1 MESARGGGATS
12 APSGI
17 RSLGSLVTHVED
29 WLLALCLAAMTAL
42 YTLSILSRYIT
53 KISMPWADEI
63 VMFLFI
69 WATFLGMSVGVKRGA
84 HLGVAVIYNSVPA
97 TMRRWML
104 VVIVLCCV
112 FTCAVL
118 GWEGVQMV
126 LLQYQHGQRSSQA
139 GIPMALV
146 GLAIP
151 VGLFLS
157 LVRFIQIL
165 LGDFRK
171 REV

>member
-1 MESARGGGATS
+1 METARMRGATS
-12 APSGI
+12 PPSRI
-17 RSLGSLVTHVED
+17 RLLGALVTYIEE

-53 KISMPWADEI
+53 KISMPWADET

-84 HLGVAVIYNSVPA
+84 HLGVAVIYNSVPPKV
-97 TMRRWML
+97 RRWML
-104 VVIVLCCV
+104 RAIVLCCV

-118 GWEGVQMV
+118 GWEGMQMA
-126 LLQYQHGQRSSQA
+126 LLQYRHGQRSSQA

-157 LVRFIQIL
+157 VVRFIQIL
-165 LGDFRK
+165 LKDFRK

>member
-1 MESARGGGATS
+1 METARGGDATS
-12 APSGI
+12 PPSLICLFG
-17 RSLGSLVTHVED
+17 GFVTHAEE
-29 WLLALCLAAMTAL
+29 WLLALALAAMTAL

-53 KISMPWADEI
+53 KISMPWADEA

-84 HLGVAVIYNSVPA
+84 HLGVAVIFNALPPKA
-97 TMRRWML
+97 RRWML
-104 VVIVLCCV
+104 FVIVLCCV
-112 FTCAVL
+112 FTCLVL
-118 GWEGVQMV
+118 GWEGMQMA
-126 LLQYQHGQRSSQA
+126 LLQYRHGQKSSQA
-139 GIPMALV
+139 GIPMVLV

-165 LGDFRK
+165 LEDFRK
-171 REV
+171 GEP

>member
-1 MESARGGGATS
+1 MS
-12 APSGI
+12 P
-17 RSLGSLVTHVED
+17 RSLTSVFGSFVTRAEE
-29 WLLALCLAAMTAL
+29 WLLALALAAMTAL
-42 YTLSILSRYIT
+42 YTLSILSRYVT
-53 KISMPWADEI
+53 KISMPWADET

-84 HLGVAVIYNSVPA
+84 HLGVAVIYNALPPKA
-97 TMRRWML
+97 RRGML
-104 VVIVLCCV
+104 IAIALCCV

-118 GWEGVQMV
+118 GWEGLQMV
-126 LLQYQHGQRSSQA
+126 FLQYKHGQKSSQT

-157 LVRFIQIL
+157 AARFIQIVL
-165 LGDFRK
+165 EDFRNGE
-171 REV
+171 R